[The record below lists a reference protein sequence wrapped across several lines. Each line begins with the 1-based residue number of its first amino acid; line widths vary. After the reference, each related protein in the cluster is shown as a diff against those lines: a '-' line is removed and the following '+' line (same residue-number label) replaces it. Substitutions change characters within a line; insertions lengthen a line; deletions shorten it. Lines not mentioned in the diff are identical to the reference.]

1 MNLIS
6 GLWRD
11 AVPNRLTEYRTTHNI
26 WKYNVDTHY
35 ILCYSIIELS
45 FMHSTL
51 CRRSFVLA
59 KYREQSFETIDLE
72 NIERHQKPGM
82 DFWCLFLLSKIQN
95 LGKGSKY
102 KRKEKRDNSKKIEV
116 CRMRNMEQEKKGG
129 HA

>member
-1 MNLIS
+1 MLLI
-6 GLWRD
+6 REAAD
-11 AVPNRLTEYRTTHNI
+11 CQRKRKYNI
-26 WKYNVDTHY
+26 WKHVIDAHY

-59 KYREQSFETIDLE
+59 KYREQLFETIDLR

-95 LGKGSKY
+95 LGKGSK
-102 KRKEKRDNSKKIEV
+102 EE
-116 CRMRNMEQEKKGG
+116 G
-129 HA
+129 

>member
-1 MNLIS
+1 MLLIREAADCQRK
-6 GLWRD
+6 WK
-11 AVPNRLTEYRTTHNI
+11 YNI
-26 WKYNVDTHY
+26 WKYAIDTHY

-51 CRRSFVLA
+51 CRRSLVLA
-59 KYREQSFETIDLE
+59 KYREQSFETIDLR

-95 LGKGSKY
+95 LGKGIEDTFTPVI
-102 KRKEKRDNSKKIEV
+102 KEKLAEYDREGVKKFLA
-116 CRMRNMEQEKKGG
+116 EQEGG

>member
-1 MNLIS
+1 MLLI
-6 GLWRD
+6 REAAD
-11 AVPNRLTEYRTTHNI
+11 CQRKRKYNI
-26 WKYNVDTHY
+26 WKHVIDAHY

-51 CRRSFVLA
+51 CRRSLVLA
-59 KYREQSFETIDLE
+59 KYREQSFETIDLR

-102 KRKEKRDNSKKIEV
+102 NGKELLDNSKKI
-116 CRMRNMEQEKKGG
+116 
-129 HA
+129 

>member
-59 KYREQSFETIDLE
+59 KYREQLFETIDLRIYRKTSKTWNGFLVSFFVVKNSE
-72 NIERHQKPGM
+72 SRQREQIQKEGEE
-82 DFWCLFLLSKIQN
+82 
-95 LGKGSKY
+95 G
-102 KRKEKRDNSKKIEV
+102 
-116 CRMRNMEQEKKGG
+116 
-129 HA
+129 

>member
-1 MNLIS
+1 MLLI
-6 GLWRD
+6 REAAD
-11 AVPNRLTEYRTTHNI
+11 CQRKRKYNI
-26 WKYNVDTHY
+26 WKHVIDAHY

-51 CRRSFVLA
+51 CRRSLVLA
-59 KYREQSFETIDLE
+59 KYREQSFETIDLR
-72 NIERHQKPGM
+72 NIERHQKTGM

>member
-1 MNLIS
+1 MVHNK
-6 GLWRD
+6 
-11 AVPNRLTEYRTTHNI
+11 HNI
-26 WKYNVDTHY
+26 RKCNIDTHY
-35 ILCYSIIELS
+35 ILCYPIIELS

-51 CRRSFVLA
+51 CRRSLVLA
-59 KYREQSFETIDLE
+59 KYREQSFETIDLR
-72 NIERHQKPGM
+72 NIERHQKTGM

>member
-1 MNLIS
+1 MNYRLCIALYAGKFSS
-6 GLWRD
+6 G
-11 AVPNRLTEYRTTHNI
+11 ANQ
-26 WKYNVDTHY
+26 K
-35 ILCYSIIELS
+35 
-45 FMHSTL
+45 
-51 CRRSFVLA
+51 
-59 KYREQSFETIDLE
+59 QSFETIDLE

-116 CRMRNMEQEKKGG
+116 CRMRNMEQEKEGR

>member
-1 MNLIS
+1 MQSRKAGGTGNPLYGNGEWERVATYIMNLIS

-59 KYREQSFETIDLE
+59 KYREQLFETIDLR
-72 NIERHQKPGM
+72 NIERHQ
-82 DFWCLFLLSKIQN
+82 N
-95 LGKGSKY
+95 LEWIFGVFFCCQKF
-102 KRKEKRDNSKKIEV
+102 RI
-116 CRMRNMEQEKKGG
+116 
-129 HA
+129 